1 MQLQDL
7 HSWSFGRPDL
17 KALKEDLEALRDK
30 ANSEEI
36 PLEGLSN
43 GLEVQEL
50 DATNDRSHNDHV
62 SRLTAPSLTWHLSL
76 HLQECCMTCVKCST
90 H

>member
-1 MQLQDL
+1 MCPAAVVGVQLQDL

-17 KALKEDLEALRDK
+17 KALKEKRDK

-43 GLEVQEL
+43 GLAVQEL
-50 DATNDRSHNDHV
+50 DATNDRCYNSHVALLIATSPLGNSHCIH
-62 SRLTAPSLTWHLSL
+62 SIAA
-76 HLQECCMTCVKCST
+76 
-90 H
+90 